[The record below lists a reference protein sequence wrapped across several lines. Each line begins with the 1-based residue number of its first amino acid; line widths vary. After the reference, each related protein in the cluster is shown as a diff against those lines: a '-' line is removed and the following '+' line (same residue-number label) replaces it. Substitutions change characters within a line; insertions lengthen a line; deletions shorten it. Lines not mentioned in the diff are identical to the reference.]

1 MPVIVNTDLG
11 SKELIKDN
19 GYVVKDWEEA
29 VDRINEILEDE
40 ELRKKMSI
48 RSWEIAEELN
58 WKSHAIKIRELM
70 EKRLS

>member
-40 ELRKKMSI
+40 ELRK
-48 RSWEIAEELN
+48 R
-58 WKSHAIKIRELM
+58 
-70 EKRLS
+70 